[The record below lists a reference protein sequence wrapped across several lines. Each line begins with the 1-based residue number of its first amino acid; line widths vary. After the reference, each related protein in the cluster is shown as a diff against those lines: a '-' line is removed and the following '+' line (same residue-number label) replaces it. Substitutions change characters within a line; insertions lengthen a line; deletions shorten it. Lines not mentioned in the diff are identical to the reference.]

1 MRTSHKKR
9 LARLVAALDE
19 SESEAIDRRCTL
31 RFYAYV
37 CEDIREAMEW
47 RGIDPACSRPL
58 LAMEAK
64 LAGFVDTPELRDTD
78 GAYCAA
84 KQAEALAEGDDPWGE
99 AEDAVMLAGQRYL
112 DGSRPDFRFASL
124 LEIWPWA
131 LVQDRL
137 LPAIPDGG

>member
-1 MRTSHKKR
+1 MPANSRGNWSASRPPRRGCRRSHASLTMRTSHKKR

-84 KQAEALAEGDDPWGE
+84 KQAEALAEGD
-99 AEDAVMLAGQRYL
+99 
-112 DGSRPDFRFASL
+112 
-124 LEIWPWA
+124 
-131 LVQDRL
+131 
-137 LPAIPDGG
+137 